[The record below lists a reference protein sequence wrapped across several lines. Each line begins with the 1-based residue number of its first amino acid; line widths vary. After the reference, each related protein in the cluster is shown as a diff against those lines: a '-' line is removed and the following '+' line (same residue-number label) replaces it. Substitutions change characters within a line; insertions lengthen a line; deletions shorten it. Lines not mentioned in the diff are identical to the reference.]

1 MIKTNRRYKDR
12 LFIALFGSTERKEL
26 TLELYNSLNGTSYT
40 NPDDRRYES
49 TTTD

>member
-40 NPDDRRYES
+40 NPDDRRY
-49 TTTD
+49 D